1 MSYEDTQ
8 STHDQLKLQNKRT
21 TYCESKMET
30 SQKNNTNTRK
40 DTHTH
45 THTRIHT
52 QRHIQTRTKFLWCKY
67 ESNLIHTEV
76 QKGTNE
82 YSNISVL
89 QQKSQQ
95 NLDFECYKDSC
106 HCDLSNVNFQ

>member
-45 THTRIHT
+45 KHAYTHKGTYK
-52 QRHIQTRTKFLWCKY
+52 HIQNSY
-67 ESNLIHTEV
+67 GAS
-76 QKGTNE
+76 TNQ
-82 YSNISVL
+82 I
-89 QQKSQQ
+89 
-95 NLDFECYKDSC
+95 
-106 HCDLSNVNFQ
+106 

>member
-45 THTRIHT
+45 THTHT
-52 QRHIQTRTKFLWCKY
+52 HAYT
-67 ESNLIHTEV
+67 H
-76 QKGTNE
+76 KGT
-82 YSNISVL
+82 YKHV
-89 QQKSQQ
+89 Q
-95 NLDFECYKDSC
+95 NSYGAST
-106 HCDLSNVNFQ
+106 NQI